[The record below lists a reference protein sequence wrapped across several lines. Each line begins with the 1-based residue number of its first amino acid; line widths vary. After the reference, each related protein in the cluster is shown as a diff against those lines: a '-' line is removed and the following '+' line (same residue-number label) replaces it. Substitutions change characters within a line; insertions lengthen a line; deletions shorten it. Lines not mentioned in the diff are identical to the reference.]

1 MTVQTTEVT
10 HHNCNNMLTRYI
22 LQWWKRMFCFA
33 AFKNGNRTSLSLF
46 VFLKTEFALPFYDL
60 LNVDKRSSLDVEHH
74 PVTLRKAWKPRVCFG
89 GNNKQNGGL
98 LDFVLV
104 AVKNWYPYLKG
115 CSLRNVSKGL
125 AVIRE
130 TRREMA
136 YLAFVFK
143 SDSSELNL
151 ASHPLASKMRYGIFP
166 LNHTLCQ
173 QRHFRYDFSAIWYYH
188 EVTSVN
194 AYWASNSTV

>member
-1 MTVQTTEVT
+1 MMKEDVLFCGIQK
-10 HHNCNNMLTRYI
+10 
-22 LQWWKRMFCFA
+22 WKSNFPFA
-33 AFKNGNRTSLSLF
+33 FRFPENGIRTSVLRFIERGQEILSWCG
-46 VFLKTEFALPFYDL
+46 TPPRNPE
-60 LNVDKRSSLDVEHH
+60 
-74 PVTLRKAWKPRVCFG
+74 KAWKPRVCFG